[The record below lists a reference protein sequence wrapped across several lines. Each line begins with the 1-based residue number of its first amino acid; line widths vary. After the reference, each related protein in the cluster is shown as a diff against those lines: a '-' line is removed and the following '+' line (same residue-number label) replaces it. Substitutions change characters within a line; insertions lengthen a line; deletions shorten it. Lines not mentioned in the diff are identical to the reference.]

1 MFKNTTRRGLAIGAA
16 LSLVFAGLVSTP
28 ASANTPF
35 ELKPSA
41 GTGYTTFVTEDF
53 TLETVLGSANPTG
66 GAQLKYQVTKAA
78 GFGVAAGSGTAS
90 SVATASSAV
99 GAASTS
105 VVIDGVGATQTTRNY
120 FKLALVGATTASA
133 SVTVTVT
140 AFIDTNNNGAVDTTE
155 VQSAQ
160 TVSFQK
166 YSDATSAV
174 ALTQPLQGDTS
185 LKGTA
190 TLTGINTSQVQ
201 SAVTFVASIGGTAT
215 GSATLASGVY
225 STAVAALAAAATVS
239 AEVRVGGTKIGAS
252 AATLTVTKAS
262 VVSISATAVTSDNA
276 KGTAVRP
283 NGAFSVTAKALDAD
297 TSTASGVAAVA
308 VTGKVST
315 SATLSTTKTIT
326 VNGTAYTSTAT
337 LLAASFALTT
347 DASGNATVAVS
358 SAGLV
363 AGETIE
369 FNFSSQN
376 VSADALTLTQTTAVY
391 TATAGGTG
399 FITSAPSGAFSVAY
413 TVADQWGVAA
423 PAGHRLVVTY
433 DGTTKYE
440 NLTAGAATVAFTSTA
455 SASTN
460 NVTNGFI
467 ESQNS
472 TTLNWSSVSTAVTA
486 SAVAVKTTAV
496 AASFTAAPTH
506 SATAGIAR
514 VTTGNKAGLTER
526 VTISGQVNHAGQS
539 VTVNSTVAKFSN
551 AAQGVAA
558 VASTYTT
565 TADGNGYFT
574 VSAYV
579 HTAGT
584 ATFTYAAGTATAST
598 TLTVGAAAG
607 TAGTVLDI
615 TSNATGNAIEPGK
628 TVVAKISL
636 KDEFGNAVAADD
648 SMTESFGVVVT
659 GLGFVGSLPVKLN
672 SSGEANVTVLLGSA
686 DEGNLVITATYS
698 TDGTAAKQIT
708 KVLTIA
714 VGKAVAPEI
723 NAVIGTYKGRWAV
736 RVENA
741 KGAVVSVKVGARWFK
756 YTSLNDNYLFSRK
769 SRVGATLP
777 IAVYVNGQLENVAT
791 ITIK

>member
-78 GFGVAAGSGTAS
+78 GFAVNAGSGTSS
-90 SVATASSAV
+90 SVATTSGAV

-105 VVIDGVGATQTTRNY
+105 VVIDAVGATQTTRNY
-120 FKLALVGATTASA
+120 FKLALDGATTASA

-140 AFIDTNNNGAVDTTE
+140 AFIDTNNNGAVDTGE

-160 TVSFQK
+160 TISFKK
-166 YSDATSAV
+166 YSDVTSVV
-174 ALTQPLQGDTS
+174 ALTQPLNGDTS

-190 TLTGINTSQVQ
+190 TLTDINTSQVQ
-201 SAVTFVASIGGTAT
+201 SAVTFRASVNGTE
-215 GSATLASGVY
+215 SASDAVLASGVY
-225 STAVAALAAAATVS
+225 STAVALVATNTVS

-252 AATLTVTKAS
+252 APTLTVTAAAALAVTS
-262 VVSISATAVTSDNA
+262 SAVTSDNA
-276 KGTAVRP
+276 KGTDVRL
-283 NGAFSVTAKALDAD
+283 NGAFAVTGRVLNG
-297 TSTASGVAAVA
+297 TTTTASGVAAVA

-315 SATLSTTKTIT
+315 SAVLSATKTIT
-326 VNGTAYTSTAT
+326 VNGTVYSSSAT
-337 LLAASFALTT
+337 LQAASLALTT
-347 DASGNATVAVS
+347 DASGNVTVAVS
-358 SAGLV
+358 STGLV
-363 AGETIE
+363 ADETIV
-369 FNFSSQN
+369 FNFTSQN
-376 VSADALTLTQTTAVY
+376 VNATALTLTQKAAVY
-391 TATAGGTG
+391 TAKAAGTG
-399 FITSAPSGAFSVAY
+399 FLTVAPSGAISVDY

-423 PAGHRLVVTY
+423 PAGHRLAVSY
-433 DGTTKYE
+433 DGTTKYV
-440 NLTAGAATVAFTSTA
+440 NLTAGAANVGFTATA
-455 SASTN
+455 SAGTL
-460 NVTNGFI
+460 NVTNGFV
-467 ESQNS
+467 ETQNT

-486 SAVAVKTTAV
+486 SAVAVLVTTV
-496 AASFTAAPTH
+496 APAFTTAPTH
-506 SATAGIAR
+506 SATASIAR
-514 VTTGNKAGLTER
+514 VTTSNTAGLTN
-526 VTISGQVNHAGQS
+526 VVAITGKTNHPGQS
-539 VTVNSTVAKFSN
+539 VVVSSTVAKFSN

-558 VASTYTT
+558 VASTYAT

-607 TAGTVLDI
+607 NTGTVLDI

-648 SMTESFGVVVT
+648 AATESFGVVVT
-659 GLGFVGSLPVKLN
+659 GLGFVGSLPTKFN
-672 SSGEANVTVLLGSA
+672 SSGEASVTVLLGSA

-698 TDGTAAKQIT
+698 TDGSAAKQIT

-714 VGKAVAPEI
+714 VGKAAAPEI
-723 NAVIGTYKGRWAV
+723 NAVIGTFKGRVAV

-741 KGAVVSVKVGARWFK
+741 KGAVVSVKIGGKWYK

-769 SRVGATLP
+769 SRVGATVP
-777 IAVYVNGQLENVAT
+777 VAVYVNGQLENVAT

>member
-66 GAQLKYQVTKAA
+66 GAQLKYAVTKTA
-78 GFGVAAGSGTAS
+78 GFAVGYGTSTSTAVTTAS
-90 SVATASSAV
+90 SIV
-99 GAASTS
+99 STS
-105 VVIDGVGATQTTRNY
+105 TSFVVAADGATQVTRNY
-120 FKLALVGATTASA
+120 FKLALPGATTASA

-140 AFIDTNNNGAVDTTE
+140 AFIDTNNNGAVDTGE

-160 TVSFQK
+160 TISFKK
-166 YSDATSAV
+166 YSDVTSVV
-174 ALTQPLQGDTS
+174 ALTQPLNGDTS

-190 TLTGINTSQVQ
+190 TLTDINTSQVQ
-201 SAVTFVASIGGTAT
+201 SAVTFRASVNGTE
-215 GSATLASGVY
+215 SASDAVLASGVY
-225 STAVAALAAAATVS
+225 STAVALVATNTVS

-252 AATLTVTKAS
+252 AATLTVAKAS
-262 VVSISATAVTSDNA
+262 VVSISAAAVTSDNA

-283 NGAFSVTAKALDAD
+283 NGAFSVTAKALDAN
-297 TSTASGVAAVA
+297 TSTASGVAAVS
-308 VTGKVST
+308 VSGKVST
-315 SATLSTTKTIT
+315 SATLGATKTIT
-326 VNGTAYTSTAT
+326 VNGTVYSSSAT
-337 LLAASFALTT
+337 LQAASFPLTT
-347 DASGNATVAVS
+347 DASGNVTVAVS
-358 SAGLV
+358 SVGLV
-363 AGETIE
+363 ATEAIE

-376 VSADALTLTQTTAVY
+376 VNAAALTLTQTAVQY
-391 TATAGGTG
+391 SAKAAGTG
-399 FITSAPSGAFSVAY
+399 FLTVAPSGAFSVAY
-413 TVADQWGVAA
+413 TVADQWGVVA
-423 PAGHRLVVTY
+423 PAGHRLVVVY

-440 NLTAGAATVAFTSTA
+440 NLTAGAATVGFTSTA
-455 SASTN
+455 SATTN
-460 NVTNGFI
+460 MVTNTFV
-467 ESQNS
+467 EAQNA

-506 SATAGIAR
+506 SATASIAR
-514 VTTGNKAGLTER
+514 VTTGNTAGLTNM

-539 VTVNSTVAKFSN
+539 VVVSSTVAKFSS
-551 AAQGVAA
+551 ATQGVAA
-558 VASTYTT
+558 VASTYAT
-565 TADGNGYFT
+565 TADGAGYFT

-714 VGKAVAPEI
+714 VGKPAAAEI

>member
-78 GFGVAAGSGTAS
+78 GFAVAAGSSTVS
-90 SVATASSAV
+90 SVATNSSAV

-120 FKLALVGATTASA
+120 FKIALPGATTTSA

-140 AFIDTNNNGAVDTTE
+140 AFIDVNNNGAVDPTE
-155 VQSAQ
+155 PQSAQ

-166 YSDATSAV
+166 YSDVTSAV
-174 ALTQPLQGDTS
+174 ALTQPINGDTS

-201 SAVTFVASIGGTAT
+201 SAITFRASVNGTD
-215 GSATLASGVY
+215 SASNAVLASGVY
-225 STAVAALAAAATVS
+225 STAVALVAGNTVS
-239 AEVRVGGTKIGAS
+239 AEIRVAGVKIGAS
-252 AATLTVTKAS
+252 APTLTVTAAS
-262 VVSISATAVTSDNA
+262 AVVVTSSAVTSDNA
-276 KGTAVRP
+276 KGTAVRT
-283 NGAFSVTAKALDAD
+283 NGAFSVTGKVLNGS

-315 SATLSTTKTIT
+315 SAVLSATKTIT
-326 VNGTAYTSTAT
+326 VAGVLYTSSAT
-337 LLAASFALTT
+337 LAAASWALTT
-347 DASGNATVAVS
+347 DASGNVTVAVS

-363 AGETIE
+363 AGDRID
-369 FNFSSQN
+369 FNFTSQN
-376 VSADALTLTQTTAVY
+376 VAANQLETVQTAAIY

-399 FITSAPSGAFSVAY
+399 FITVAPSGAFSVAY

-455 SASTN
+455 SATTN
-460 NVTNGFI
+460 NVANGFI
-467 ESQNS
+467 ESQNTS
-472 TTLNWSSVSTAVTA
+472 TLNWSSVSTAVTA

-496 AASFTAAPTH
+496 AASFTTAPTH
-506 SATAGIAR
+506 SATASIAR
-514 VTTGNKAGLTER
+514 VTTSNTAGLTNR
-526 VTISGQVNHAGQS
+526 VEITGKVNHAGQ
-539 VTVNSTVAKFSN
+539 TVVVSSTVAKFSS
-551 AAQGVAA
+551 ATQGVAA

-565 TADGNGYFT
+565 TADGNGNFT

-584 ATFTYAAGTATAST
+584 ATFNYVAGTATAST

-607 TAGTVLDI
+607 TAGTVLDV

-636 KDEFGNAVAADD
+636 KDEYGNPVAADD
-648 SMTESFGVVVT
+648 LATESFGVVVT
-659 GLGFVGSLPVKLN
+659 GLGFVGSLPTKFN
-672 SSGEANVTVLLGSA
+672 SSGEASVTVLLGSA

-714 VGKAVAPEI
+714 VGKAATPEI
-723 NAVIGTYKGRWAV
+723 NAVIGSYNGRWAV

-756 YTSLNDNYLFSRK
+756 YTNLNDNYLFSRK

-777 IAVYVNGQLENVAT
+777 VAVYVNGQLENVAT

>member
-78 GFGVAAGSGTAS
+78 GFAVAAGSSTVS
-90 SVATASSAV
+90 SVATNSSAV

-120 FKLALVGATTASA
+120 FKIALPGATTTSA

-140 AFIDTNNNGAVDTTE
+140 AFIDVNNNGAVDPTE
-155 VQSAQ
+155 PQSAQ

-166 YSDATSAV
+166 YSDVTSAV
-174 ALTQPLQGDTS
+174 ALTQPINGDTS

-201 SAVTFVASIGGTAT
+201 SAITFRASVNGTD
-215 GSATLASGVY
+215 SASNAVLASGVY
-225 STAVAALAAAATVS
+225 STAVALVAGNTVS
-239 AEVRVGGTKIGAS
+239 AEIRVSGVKIGAS
-252 AATLTVTKAS
+252 APTLTVTAAS
-262 VVSISATAVTSDNA
+262 AVVVTSSAVTSDNA
-276 KGTAVRP
+276 KGTAVRT
-283 NGAFSVTAKALDAD
+283 NGAFSVTGKVLNGS

-315 SATLSTTKTIT
+315 SAVLSATKTIT
-326 VNGTAYTSTAT
+326 VAGVLYTSSAT
-337 LLAASFALTT
+337 LAAASWALTT
-347 DASGNATVAVS
+347 DASGNVTVAVS

-363 AGETIE
+363 AGDRID
-369 FNFSSQN
+369 FNFTSQN
-376 VSADALTLTQTTAVY
+376 VAANQLETVQTAAVY

-399 FITSAPSGAFSVAY
+399 FITVAPSGAFSVAY

-455 SASTN
+455 SATTN
-460 NVTNGFI
+460 NVTNGFL

-496 AASFTAAPTH
+496 AASFTTAPTH
-506 SATAGIAR
+506 SATASIAR
-514 VTTGNKAGLTER
+514 VTTSNTAGLTNR
-526 VTISGQVNHAGQS
+526 VEITGKVNHAGQ
-539 VTVNSTVAKFSN
+539 TVVVSSTVAKFSS
-551 AAQGVAA
+551 ATQGVAA

-565 TADGNGYFT
+565 TADGNGNFT

-584 ATFTYAAGTATAST
+584 ATFNYVAGTATAST

-607 TAGTVLDI
+607 TAGTVLDV

-628 TVVAKISL
+628 TVVSKISL
-636 KDEFGNAVAADD
+636 
-648 SMTESFGVVVT
+648 
-659 GLGFVGSLPVKLN
+659 
-672 SSGEANVTVLLGSA
+672 
-686 DEGNLVITATYS
+686 
-698 TDGTAAKQIT
+698 
-708 KVLTIA
+708 
-714 VGKAVAPEI
+714 
-723 NAVIGTYKGRWAV
+723 
-736 RVENA
+736 
-741 KGAVVSVKVGARWFK
+741 
-756 YTSLNDNYLFSRK
+756 
-769 SRVGATLP
+769 
-777 IAVYVNGQLENVAT
+777 
-791 ITIK
+791 

>member
-16 LSLVFAGLVSTP
+16 LSLVVAGLVSTP

-78 GFGVAAGSGTAS
+78 GFAVAAGTGTAS
-90 SVATASSAV
+90 SVATVSSAV

-120 FKLALVGATTASA
+120 FKIALPGATTTSA

-140 AFIDTNNNGAVDTTE
+140 AFIDVDNDGAVDASE
-155 VQSAQ
+155 PQSAQ
-160 TVSFQK
+160 TVSFKK
-166 YSDATSAV
+166 YSDVTSVV
-174 ALTQPLQGDTS
+174 ALTQPLNGDTS

-190 TLTGINTSQVQ
+190 TLTDINTSQVQ
-201 SAVTFVASIGGTAT
+201 SAVTFRASVNGTD
-215 GSATLASGVY
+215 SASNAVLASGVY
-225 STAVAALAAAATVS
+225 STAVSLVAGNTVS
-239 AEVRVGGTKIGAS
+239 AEVRVAGVKIGAS
-252 AATLTVTKAS
+252 APTLTVTAAAA
-262 VVSISATAVTSDNA
+262 VVVTSSAVTSDNA
-276 KGTAVRP
+276 KGTAVRL
-283 NGAFSVTAKALDAD
+283 NGAFAVTGKVLNGS

-315 SATLSTTKTIT
+315 SAVLSATKTIT
-326 VNGTAYTSTAT
+326 VNGTVYTSSAT
-337 LLAASFALTT
+337 LQAASLALTT
-347 DASGNATVAVS
+347 DASGNVAVAVS
-358 SAGLV
+358 SVGLV
-363 AGETIE
+363 ATETIV
-369 FNFSSQN
+369 FNFTSQN
-376 VSADALTLTQTTAVY
+376 VNADALTLTQTAAVY
-391 TATAGGTG
+391 TAKAAGTG
-399 FITSAPSGAFSVAY
+399 FLTVAPSGAFSVAY

-423 PAGHRLVVTY
+423 PAGHRLVVSY

-440 NLTAGAATVAFTSTA
+440 NLTAGAVTVAFTSTA

-460 NVTNGFI
+460 NVTNGFL
-467 ESQNS
+467 EAQNS

-496 AASFTAAPTH
+496 AASFTTAPTH
-506 SATAGIAR
+506 SATATIAR
-514 VTTGNKAGLTER
+514 ATTSNTAGLTN
-526 VTISGQVNHAGQS
+526 VVAITGKVNHAGQ
-539 VTVNSTVAKFSN
+539 TVVVSSTTAKFSN
-551 AAQGVAA
+551 AAQDVAA

-565 TADGNGYFT
+565 TADGNGNFT

-579 HTAGT
+579 STVGT
-584 ATFTYAAGTATAST
+584 ATFNYVAGTATAST
-598 TLTVGAAAG
+598 TLTVGAAVG
-607 TAGTVLDI
+607 TAGTALDI

-636 KDEFGNAVAADD
+636 KDEFGNVVAADD
-648 SMTESFGVVVT
+648 AATESFGVVVS
-659 GLGFVGSLPVKLN
+659 GLGFVGTLPTKLN
-672 SSGEANVTVLLGSA
+672 SSGEATVTVLLGSA

-708 KVLTIA
+708 KVLTIV
-714 VGKAVAPEI
+714 VGKAAAPEI
-723 NAVIGTYKGRWAV
+723 NAVIGSFNGRWAV

-741 KGAVVSVKVGARWFK
+741 KGAVVAVKAGGKWYK
-756 YTSLNDNYLFSRK
+756 YTSLNDNYLFSRV
-769 SRVGATLP
+769 SRKGATLP
-777 IAVYVNGQLENVAT
+777 VAVYVNGQLENVAT

>member
-1 MFKNTTRRGLAIGAA
+1 
-16 LSLVFAGLVSTP
+16 
-28 ASANTPF
+28 
-35 ELKPSA
+35 
-41 GTGYTTFVTEDF
+41 
-53 TLETVLGSANPTG
+53 LGSANPTG

-120 FKLALVGATTASA
+120 FKLALVGATTTSA

-140 AFIDTNNNGAVDTTE
+140 AFIDVNNNGAVDTTE
-155 VQSAQ
+155 PQSAQ

-166 YSDATSAV
+166 YSDVTSVV

-185 LKGTA
+185 LTGTA

-225 STAVAALAAAATVS
+225 STAVSALAAAATVS
-239 AEVRVGGTKIGAS
+239 ADVRVAGVKVGAS
-252 AATLTVTKAS
+252 SATLTVTKAS
-262 VVSISATAVTSDNA
+262 VVSISAAAVTGDNA

-283 NGAFSVTAKALDAD
+283 NGAFSVTAKALDAN

-315 SATLSTTKTIT
+315 SAVLSATKTIT
-326 VNGTAYTSTAT
+326 VAGTLYTSSAT
-337 LLAASFALTT
+337 LQAASFALTT
-347 DASGNATVAVS
+347 DASGNVTLAVS

-363 AGETIE
+363 AGENIE

-376 VSADALTLTQTTAVY
+376 VSAAALTLAQTAVQY

-399 FITSAPSGAFSVAY
+399 FITVAPSGAFSVAY

-455 SASTN
+455 SATTN
-460 NVTNGFI
+460 NVTNGFV
-467 ESQNS
+467 EAQNS

-496 AASFTAAPTH
+496 AASFVAAPTH

-514 VTTGNKAGLTER
+514 ATTGNTAGLTER
-526 VTISGQVNHAGQS
+526 VTISGQLNHAGQS
-539 VTVNSTVAKFSN
+539 ITVTSTGANFSN
-551 AAQGVAA
+551 AAQGVKA

-579 HTAGT
+579 SKAGA

-598 TLTVGAAAG
+598 TLTVAAAAG
-607 TAGTVLDI
+607 NTGTVLDV
-615 TSNATGNAIEPGK
+615 TGPAGNVIEPGK
-628 TVVAKISL
+628 TVVATITL

-648 SMTESFGVVVT
+648 AATESFGVVVT
-659 GLGFVGSLPVKLN
+659 GLGFVGALPTKLN
-672 SSGEANVTVLLGSA
+672 SSGTATVTVLLGSA
-686 DEGNLVITATYS
+686 DAGNLVITATYS

-714 VGKAVAPEI
+714 VSPLATPEI
-723 NAVIGTYKGRWAV
+723 NAVIGSYNGRWAI

-741 KGAVVSVKVGARWFK
+741 KGSVVSVKVGNRWFK
-756 YTSLNDNYLFSRK
+756 YNSLNDNYLFSRK
-769 SRVGATLP
+769 SVVGATLP
-777 IAVYVNGQLENVAT
+777 VAVYVNGQLENVAT
-791 ITIK
+791 ITVK

>member
-66 GAQLKYQVTKAA
+66 GAQLKYAVSKASGFAVGYGTSTSAAVT
-78 GFGVAAGSGTAS
+78 TAS
-90 SVATASSAV
+90 SI
-99 GAASTS
+99 ASTS
-105 VVIDGVGATQTTRNY
+105 TSFVVDASGATQTTRNY
-120 FKLALVGATTASA
+120 FKIALPGATSGSTSQ
-133 SVTVTVT
+133 TVTVT
-140 AFIDTNNNGAVDTTE
+140 AFIDVNNNGAVDATE
-155 VQSAQ
+155 PQSAQ
-160 TVSFQK
+160 TVSFKK
-166 YSDATSAV
+166 YSDVSSVV
-174 ALTQPLQGDTS
+174 ALTQPLNGDAS
-185 LKGTA
+185 FKGTVS
-190 TLTGINTSQVQ
+190 LTDINRSQVQ
-201 SAVTFVASIGGTAT
+201 SAVTAML
-215 GSATLASGVY
+215 TLAGATRSAVTVAADGTFTD
-225 STAVAALAAAATVS
+225 TAVATASQTVS
-239 AEVRVGGTKIGAS
+239 AEALVAGVKVGAS
-252 AATLTVTKAS
+252 SATLTVTKAS
-262 VVSISATAVTSDNA
+262 VASISAVAVTSDNA

-283 NGAFSVTAKALDAD
+283 NGAFSVTAKALDAN

-315 SATLSTTKTIT
+315 SAELSATKTIT
-326 VNGTAYTSTAT
+326 VDGKLYTSSAT
-337 LLAASFALTT
+337 LRAASFALTT
-347 DASGNATVAVS
+347 NASGNVTLPVS
-358 SAGLV
+358 SVGLV
-363 AGETIE
+363 ATETII

-376 VSADALTLTQTTAVY
+376 VPSDALTLTQTAVQY
-391 TATAGGTG
+391 TAKAAGTG
-399 FITSAPSGAFSVAY
+399 FLTVAPSGAFSVAY

-423 PAGHRLVVTY
+423 PAGHRLVVEY
-433 DGTTKYE
+433 AGTTKYE
-440 NLTAGAATVAFTSTA
+440 NVTAGAATVAFTSTA

-460 NVTNGFI
+460 NVVNTFV
-467 ESQNS
+467 EAQNS

-506 SATAGIAR
+506 SATASIAR
-514 VTTGNKAGLTER
+514 VTTGNTAGLTNM

-584 ATFTYAAGTATAST
+584 ATFTYVAGTATAST

-607 TAGTVLDI
+607 TAGTVLDV

-636 KDEFGNAVAADD
+636 KDEYGNPVAADD
-648 SMTESFGVVVT
+648 SLTESFGVVVT
-659 GLGFVGSLPVKLN
+659 GLGFVGSLPTKFN
-672 SSGEANVTVLLGSA
+672 SSGEASVTVLLGSA

-714 VGKAVAPEI
+714 VGKAATPEI
-723 NAVIGTYKGRWAV
+723 NAVIGSYNGRWAV

-756 YTSLNDNYLFSRK
+756 YTNLNDNYLFSRK

-777 IAVYVNGQLENVAT
+777 VAVYVNGQLENVAT

>member
-16 LSLVFAGLVSTP
+16 LSMVFAGLVSTP

-78 GFGVAAGSGTAS
+78 GFAVAAGSSTVS
-90 SVATASSAV
+90 SVATNSSAV

-120 FKLALVGATTASA
+120 FKIALPGATTTSA

-140 AFIDTNNNGAVDTTE
+140 AFIDVNNNGAVDTTE
-155 VQSAQ
+155 PQSAQ

-166 YSDATSAV
+166 YSDVTSAV

-201 SAVTFVASIGGTAT
+201 SAVTFVASIGGAAT

-225 STAVAALAAAATVS
+225 TTAVSALAAAATVS
-239 AEVRVGGTKIGAS
+239 ADVRVGGTKIGAS
-252 AATLTVTKAS
+252 SATLTVTKAS
-262 VVSISATAVTSDNA
+262 VVSISAAAVTGDNA
-276 KGTAVRP
+276 KGTAVRL
-283 NGAFSVTAKALDAD
+283 NGAFSVTAKALDAN

-326 VNGTAYTSTAT
+326 VNGTVYTSTAT
-337 LLAASFALTT
+337 LQAASFALTT

-358 SAGLV
+358 SVGLV
-363 AGETIE
+363 ANDVIE

-376 VSADALTLTQTTAVY
+376 VNAAALTLTQTAAAYSVEMV
-391 TATAGGTG
+391 GTG
-399 FITSAPSGAFSVAY
+399 FLTAAPGSAVAVSY
-413 TVADQWGVAA
+413 TTTDQWGVAV
-423 PAGHRLVVTY
+423 PAGHRLKVTAF
-433 DGTTKYE
+433 GTTVYSVITGGSAAASF
-440 NLTAGAATVAFTSTA
+440 TATSSANVYDAVAELLEKQNTTTSNWETAAAT
-455 SASTN
+455 
-460 NVTNGFI
+460 
-467 ESQNS
+467 
-472 TTLNWSSVSTAVTA
+472 TT
-486 SAVAVKTTAV
+486 SAVVKVKVTSV

-506 SATAGIAR
+506 SATAAIAR

-584 ATFTYAAGTATAST
+584 ATFTYVAGTATAST

-607 TAGTVLDI
+607 TAGTVMDI

-636 KDEFGNAVAADD
+636 KDEYGNPVAADD
-648 SMTESFGVVVT
+648 LATESFGVVVT
-659 GLGFVGSLPVKLN
+659 GLGFVGSLPTKLN

-708 KVLTIA
+708 KVLTIV
-714 VGKAVAPEI
+714 VGKAAAPEI
-723 NAVIGTYKGRWAV
+723 NAVIGSYNGRWAV

-756 YTSLNDNYLFSRK
+756 YTNLNDNYLFSRK

-777 IAVYVNGQLENVAT
+777 VAVYVNGQLENVAT